1 MQNLT
6 ILNKKEIKK
15 ILEII
20 KDQWDFDAELDYAF
34 LKNNKDKLYIANK
47 EVFNLDFKKLRINS
61 IGMYFGQL
69 KDNTLRLS
77 IEGSQLIGKDAK
89 KNVVELDDAETMKWF
104 KGEDLQKEC
113 KDCEGFVLMKHD
125 RDFMG
130 TGKYANGKIL
140 NFVGKTRRI
149 SVS

>member
-1 MQNLT
+1 M
-6 ILNKKEIKK
+6 
-15 ILEII
+15 
-20 KDQWDFDAELDYAF
+20 
-34 LKNNKDKLYIANK
+34 
-47 EVFNLDFKKLRINS
+47 
-61 IGMYFGQL
+61 
-69 KDNTLRLS
+69 S
-77 IEGSQLIGKDAK
+77 IEGSQLVGPHAK

-125 RDFMG
+125 RDFIG

>member
-1 MQNLT
+1 MLHLK
-6 ILNKKEIKK
+6 ILNGKEIKEIFEK
-15 ILEII
+15 IEE
-20 KDQWDFDAELDYAF
+20 QWDAKIKLDYGFLLNTKNRVFIISREISKIDMSKLRLNSVGIYFCELD
-34 LKNNKDKLYIANK
+34 K
-47 EVFNLDFKKLRINS
+47 R
-61 IGMYFGQL
+61 G
-69 KDNTLRLS
+69 LRLS
-77 IEGSQLIGKDAK
+77 IEGSQLVGPHAK